1 MERIWVWGSTVTF
14 AMVLFVAC
22 GGGSGGGSTD
32 DTARSASSEPGS
44 TTTAPAEDIE
54 MQPADFPNV
63 KTLTLVGN
71 HYVGNLLGHLDAALA
86 VANSPDGGVY
96 PVGTI
101 IQLVPQE
108 AMVKRRAG
116 WNAGSHDWE
125 FFSLDTSATGT
136 TILTRGA
143 TPVLN
148 RFGLDC
154 LSCHAQAGAE
164 WDLVCEKDHGCDPI
178 PLTDQLIVALQ
189 QGDPRPT

>member
-1 MERIWVWGSTVTF
+1 MWGSTAIV
-14 AMVLFVAC
+14 AAVLFVAC
-22 GGGSGGGSTD
+22 GGGGGDGDGSD
-32 DTARSASSEPGS
+32 RGAAAPGS
-44 TTTAPAEDIE
+44 TTTVAPEDID
-54 MQPADFPNV
+54 MQPADFPNI

-86 VANSPDGGVY
+86 VANAPDGGVY

-125 FFSLDTSATGT
+125 FFSLETSPSGT
-136 TILTRGA
+136 KILTRGA

-154 LSCHAQAGAE
+154 LSCHAQADAQ
-164 WDLVCEKDHGCDPI
+164 WDMVCDRDHGCDPI
-178 PLTDQLIVALQ
+178 PLTDQLILALQ
-189 QGDPRPT
+189 QGDPRPTS